1 MVDNV
6 LIHNANH
13 YFERAAIASLSYLID
28 NDFKV
33 AITLNE
39 LDDPNLVPAV
49 PQNWRN
55 AIFNGINQH
64 IGEETWSASF
74 FVRKR
79 TQTFKLNFWSCCV
92 VGSASGS
99 VAVHLV
105 VS

>member
-28 NDFKV
+28 NEFKV

-64 IGEETWSASF
+64 IGTDNWIASF
-74 FVRKR
+74 LVRKKS
-79 TQTFKLNFWSCCV
+79 QTFELKVSSDCV
-92 VGSASGS
+92 IGSTSGS
-99 VAVHLV
+99 VAVNLV